1 MYWSARCSISGTVV
15 GDRSISNQ
23 KNLEGRS
30 PIRNVGIANKG
41 WASSIPRISV
51 ANRPTN
57 WTSSSSLPWVRP
69 RSDEAVNL
77 RLELAKKL
85 ISNSLASDLKEG
97 IDDGLS

>member
-30 PIRNVGIANKG
+30 PIRNDRIANEG
-41 WASSIPRISV
+41 WASSIPQISA

-57 WTSSSSLPWVRP
+57 WMSSSSLPWVRP

-85 ISNSLASDLKEG
+85 ISNSLTSDLKEG